1 MDPKEN
7 FEKSKFSNENFAKIS
22 SGNRIDAKFSKIS
35 MRDAFIGKLYDIGL
49 NDKNLIFVSG
59 DMGAPALDD
68 FRKDLS
74 SQFVNVGIAEH
85 NMVAVA
91 SGLALEG
98 KKTYCFAIAPFA
110 SSRCYEFTKIDLSLM
125 KIPVTILGVGA
136 GFGYD
141 DSGPTHHTTEDISIM
156 RALPNME
163 IYCPADSMSASKVAE
178 LTYKSGKPGYVRLDR
193 QLQPLIYSE
202 DESFE
207 EGFKELRTGD
217 EIGIIATG
225 NMVHIALDAAEKLRE
240 KGKNVGVVD
249 LYRIKPV
256 NPFLKDV
263 LGRYKYV
270 ISLEEHLL
278 DGGLGSLISE
288 IITDDNLDV
297 KLKRLGV
304 KEYLYKYGR
313 DHIQECCG
321 IDADSVVRF
330 VERWC

>member
-1 MDPKEN
+1 MDPKT
-7 FEKSKFSNENFAKIS
+7 
-22 SGNRIDAKFSKIS
+22 S

-49 NDKNLIFVSG
+49 KDKNLIFVTG

-68 FRKDLS
+68 FRKNLA

-85 NMVAVA
+85 NMIAVA

-98 KKTYCFAIAPFA
+98 KKTYCYAIAPFA
-110 SSRCYEFTKIDLSLM
+110 SSRCHEFTKIDLSLM
-125 KIPVTILGVGA
+125 KIPVTIIGVGA

-156 RALPNME
+156 RVLPNME
-163 IYCPADSMSASKVAE
+163 IYCPADSLSASKIAE
-178 LTYKSGKPGYVRLDR
+178 LTHKSGKPGYVRLDR
-193 QLQPLIYSE
+193 QLQPLIYSD
-202 DESFE
+202 DERFE

-225 NMVHIALDAAEKLRE
+225 NMVHVALDVANKLNA
-240 KGKNVGVVD
+240 KGKNIGVID
-249 LYRIKPV
+249 LYRIKPI
-256 NPFLKDV
+256 NPFLKEV
-263 LGRYKYV
+263 LKNYKYLV
-270 ISLEEHLL
+270 SLEEHLL

-288 IITDDNLDV
+288 IVTDNNLNV

-313 DHIQECCG
+313 ENMHEYCG
-321 IDADSVVRF
+321 IDANSVARF
-330 VERWC
+330 IENWDVN

>member
-1 MDPKEN
+1 M
-7 FEKSKFSNENFAKIS
+7 EKV
-22 SGNRIDAKFSKIS
+22 S
-35 MRDAFIGKLYDIGL
+35 MRDAFIGKLYEIGL
-49 NDKNLIFVSG
+49 EDKNLVFVSG

-68 FRKDLS
+68 FRKNLA

-98 KKTYCFAIAPFA
+98 KKVYGFAIAPFA
-110 SSRCYEFTKIDLSLM
+110 SSRCHEFTKVDLSLM
-125 KIPVTILGVGA
+125 KIPVTLLGVGA

-163 IYCPADSMSASKVAE
+163 IYCPADSFCASKVAE

-193 QLQPLIYSE
+193 QLQPLIYDE
-202 DESFE
+202 GESFE
-207 EGFKELRTGD
+207 EGFKELKEGE
-217 EIGIIATG
+217 EICIVATG
-225 NMVHIALDAAEKLRE
+225 NMVHNALEVAEKLE
-240 KGKNVGVVD
+240 GSGKKVGVID

-256 NPFLKDV
+256 NPSFKDV
-263 LGRYKYV
+263 LKKYKYI

-278 DGGLGSLISE
+278 DGGLGSLIGE
-288 IITDDNLDV
+288 IILDDNLDV

-304 KEYLYKYGR
+304 DEYIYKYGR
-313 DHIQECCG
+313 QNIQENFG
-321 IDADSVVRF
+321 IDVDSVVRF
-330 VERWC
+330 IEGWDVN